1 MNLLTTILAKTTT
14 GAIIEIIIILLVA
27 GAIAFITA
35 HYYYRTV
42 YLKKIGVLEEEREKL
57 SRQNTA
63 LEREVADLKNRI
75 DELEK
80 KE

>member
-14 GAIIEIIIILLVA
+14 GAVIEIIIILLVA

-35 HYYYRTV
+35 YYYYRTV
-42 YLKKIGVLEEEREKL
+42 YLKKIGVLEDEKAEL

-63 LEREVADLKNRI
+63 HEKEVADLKSRI